1 MVEISFQDDYFQDIR
16 STTELALP
24 EGNDAKMSDQTAY
37 EDTGNN
43 DSYSPLHNNN
53 EIAPTET
60 SRDDVI
66 DEGQKRQ
73 NEDDNI
79 SVSSGVDVTGSSGE
93 SLLCVH
99 SKNERNQEILQS
111 GSCDSLL
118 SAGNSSEEQLQKHDH
133 AITSPRDSSPL
144 SQFHLATSTVRSADN
159 SKESQEDNNPKHDEI
174 LFRPTRN
181 AAERDDR
188 LVSEASTHYSSRDSL
203 LSCDS
208 HEVSRINSAS
218 ARETLSGIDN
228 LAAAQVS
235 SRESLLSD
243 DSLCF
248 VKDTRTD
255 GHDDITHA
263 QTFVKTPDCSP
274 KIRRRSYDDLM
285 MKSTYFT
292 RDAQFTKRR
301 KERWS
306 RTKRPLSLQLSSS
319 YGAPSSCLLY
329 SEIYFHS
336 PADNDA
342 CRSVQDS
349 PKCCDGHLLDVKT
362 LFGLTKGN
370 PDGHNLLALQIH
382 LARGIIGKK
391 EVIRE
396 FLRLGGLKLIFT
408 ILEDIHNGKAHESL
422 CKDLAS
428 HLHNECHLTPNQ
440 EIFLRGNSCDCIIRI
455 VMDSKGG
462 LDYIAEDP
470 EFAEKLSTG
479 EYNVN

>member
-118 SAGNSSEEQLQKHDH
+118 SA
-133 AITSPRDSSPL
+133 
-144 SQFHLATSTVRSADN
+144 VRSADN

-329 SEIYFHS
+329 PRSTSIRQRIMTRVEACKTHRNAVTAIYW
-336 PADNDA
+336 
-342 CRSVQDS
+342 
-349 PKCCDGHLLDVKT
+349 T
-362 LFGLTKGN
+362 
-370 PDGHNLLALQIH
+370 
-382 LARGIIGKK
+382 
-391 EVIRE
+391 
-396 FLRLGGLKLIFT
+396 
-408 ILEDIHNGKAHESL
+408 
-422 CKDLAS
+422 
-428 HLHNECHLTPNQ
+428 
-440 EIFLRGNSCDCIIRI
+440 
-455 VMDSKGG
+455 
-462 LDYIAEDP
+462 
-470 EFAEKLSTG
+470 
-479 EYNVN
+479 